1 MEIVRKLAQKAYLSR
16 LLEAVESELT
26 AINKSELELA
36 KTRNVSA
43 ESVYDSIDDW
53 MRELTS
59 PFIVSDARYTGLWQS
74 LPFETTQ
81 YFEENKNQHTAQG
94 EYVRSK
100 SELLIA
106 NMLYRAG
113 VNYKYEHP
121 LSLGWNTIYPDFT
134 ILDVRQRKVFY
145 WEHFGK
151 IDEQDYAINAVKRIG
166 AYSAAGLDVVNKLII
181 TWETELHP
189 LSPDTVRQ
197 VMVNNG
203 LLSARCLLAPFQGA

>member
-1 MEIVRKLAQKAYLSR
+1 M
-16 LLEAVESELT
+16 T

-53 MRELTS
+53 MRELTT
-59 PFIVSDARYTGLWQS
+59 PFIVSDARYAGLWRSQ
-74 LPFETTQ
+74 PFETTH

-106 NMLYRAG
+106 DMLYRAG

-151 IDEQDYAINAVKRIG
+151 IDEQDYAVNAVKRIG

-203 LLSARCLLAPFQGA
+203 LLSARCQLMTSQSA